1 MKRELA
7 ASAADLGTPAVLWS
21 LLAGELAIGC
31 LLLLSD
37 KLPPILIRSLQLFLR
52 F

>member
-1 MKRELA
+1 VKKVLTSTA
-7 ASAADLGTPAVLWS
+7 TDYGAPAVLWS
-21 LLAGELAIGC
+21 LLVGELAIGT

-37 KLPPILIRSLQLFLR
+37 KLPPILVQSLQLFLR